1 MPFQS
6 LISDES
12 LPAHATLEFYRF
24 EHFSYRVDV
33 EPKNIGLVIAK
44 RFKAFANQYGRES
57 CYLLFKVGV
66 LEAGWRSE
74 CEFLGLLG
82 QVLQYRGKTRV
93 STKLMLEMRLFEGV
107 ERL

>member
-1 MPFQS
+1 MPLKS
-6 LISDES
+6 LISDKS
-12 LPAHATLEFYRF
+12 LPAHAALEFHRF
-24 EHFSYRVDV
+24 EHFSYCVDV
-33 EPKNIGLVIAK
+33 EPIIIGLVFVK
-44 RFKAFANQYGRES
+44 RFKAFANQYGGER
-57 CYLLFKVGV
+57 YLLFKVGV
-66 LEAGWRSE
+66 LEARWRSE